1 VFWLAIRQLQ
11 IFSLNLKYKY
21 FLLSIMAEVRGILG
35 LLVWILVTAIASW
48 AGISLTSGFPAAM
61 IIATAF
67 FLTVDVLRYLKV
79 NEKMVFSL
87 FMSAA
92 GFALF
97 AAAFEVLKMGVS
109 AFAGVVT
116 YVNYLV
122 SLGYVLS
129 WICAV
134 LAAIVLAMSAFK

>member
-1 VFWLAIRQLQ
+1 
-11 IFSLNLKYKY
+11 
-21 FLLSIMAEVRGILG
+21 MAEVRGILG
-35 LLVWILVTAIASW
+35 LLVWILVTAIAGW
-48 AGISLTSGFPAAM
+48 AGISLTSGFPAAI

-67 FLTVDVLRYLKV
+67 LLVVDVLRYLKV
-79 NEKMVFSL
+79 NEKMVSSL

-97 AAAFEVLKMGVS
+97 AAAFEVLKIGVS
-109 AFAGVVT
+109 PFAGVVT

-134 LAAIVLAMSAFK
+134 LAAIILAMSAFK